1 MHIDQ
6 KGKTYRQANE
16 NGGIKMETTKLYVGN
31 LSYSVT
37 ESKLEEMF
45 SAHGTVKSANLITD
59 SETGRSKG
67 FAFIEMSS
75 SSECQK
81 AIDAFNEK
89 EVEGR
94 SLKVNEARPKP
105 QGRRDEHRGGGGF
118 RRSY

>member
-1 MHIDQ
+1 
-6 KGKTYRQANE
+6 
-16 NGGIKMETTKLYVGN
+16 METTKLYVGN

-45 SAHGTVKSANLITD
+45 SAHGKVKSVNLITD

-67 FAFIEMSS
+67 FAFIEMSNPADS
-75 SSECQK
+75 KK
-81 AIDAFNEK
+81 AIEAFNEK
-89 EVEGR
+89 ELEGR

-105 QGRRDEHRGGGGF
+105 QGRRDGSGRSGGF